1 MARPILRLA
10 TRFTRRTRATA
21 WAIAFA
27 CMVLVGAMSLADGLA
42 NGVGSVA
49 NRIGSG
55 PAVYIQGDELLASA
69 IDPAALSNI
78 TVDFVAMRAHAAGL
92 EINRLTLSVFVV
104 ALESY
109 HDGVGTIAFPA
120 GPRNVSLDV
129 GLRVQIEAES
139 GMAVAASGNVSLFG
153 LHLTDLPIVAPP
165 PTRSELF
172 PDNWAYVRAD
182 LLVAMNAT
190 QGGPV
195 QAILAAAPLDPAVV
209 ASLRLARLETLGAI
223 GFVRGS
229 IAEVQS
235 SLRLLALVIALVI
248 GLLVYAA
255 VSLEVHA
262 PPRGCRPGAH
272 EGGGPTL
279 IGPGASAGLLLCA
292 LLLGATGPT
301 LAALPGVPARIL
313 AGDAYLVTQ
322 GSGAY
327 SINESL
333 AENLTRQP
341 GVQIVS
347 PEILSLGTVR
357 GEPVVVRAAEPG
369 TFLSFEGGE
378 WVQSATVGNRTA
390 YVGEGLVRR
399 LGLVAGEDATVVGSS
414 VPRIAF
420 VHIAG
425 IYRTATT
432 ANDEMLVDFP
442 LGRFLSG
449 LGSTAFH
456 SIRLRTSDPAALL
469 SFLRSFGA
477 SVHVSGP
484 GLPRADIASDPPTD
498 ERISNLILRS
508 GIGGAPRD
516 YLSTAVAQ
524 ATTSVSVVAYG
535 IAGLLGVLV
544 AFGIHAA
551 QARAFADRAP
561 AVGVL
566 RAIGAGNRWMRRR
579 LLLES
584 FPLALGAAVLGAG
597 LGFLAENWLQPKASL
612 VIFGHA
618 VLVAFD
624 LTTFAFVV
632 LAVVETSMLSDLVL
646 LRGALVTRPIESIR
660 ETAAVASPQ
669 SLEVILRG

>member
-10 TRFTRRTRATA
+10 TRFTRRTWAPA

-27 CMVLVGAMSLADGLA
+27 CMVLVGAISLADGLA
-42 NGVGSVA
+42 KGVGSVA

-69 IDPAALSNI
+69 IDSAALSI
-78 TVDFVAMRAHAAGL
+78 VPGDFVAMRAHAASL

-109 HDGVGTIAFPA
+109 HDGIGSIGFPA

-129 GLRVQIEAES
+129 GLRAQIEAES
-139 GMAVAASGNVSLFG
+139 GMPVATAGNVSLFG
-153 LHLTDLPIVAPP
+153 LHLTALPILAPP

-182 LLVAMNAT
+182 LLIAMNAT

-195 QAILAAAPLDPAVV
+195 QAILATGPLDPAVV
-209 ASLRLARLETLGAI
+209 ASLRLTRLETLGAI

-235 SLRLLALVIALVI
+235 SLMLLALVIAAVI

-255 VSLEVHA
+255 MSLEVHA
-262 PPRGCRPGAH
+262 RAREIA
-272 EGGGPTL
+272 TL
-279 IGPGASAGLLLCA
+279 RS
-292 LLLGATGPT
+292 
-301 LAALPGVPARIL
+301 L

-333 AENLTRQP
+333 VQNLTRQT

-347 PEILSLGTVR
+347 PEILSLGTLR
-357 GEPVVVRAAEPG
+357 GEPVVVRAVEPG
-369 TFLSFEGGE
+369 TFLSFERGE
-378 WVQSATVGNRTA
+378 WVQPATVGNRTA
-390 YVGEGLVRR
+390 YAGEGLVRR
-399 LGLVAGEDATVVGSS
+399 LGLAVGDDVTVVGSS
-414 VPRIAF
+414 VRRIAF
-420 VHIAG
+420 VRIAG
-425 IYRTATT
+425 IQRTATP
-432 ANDEMLVDFP
+432 ANDELLVDFP
-442 LGRFLSG
+442 MGRFLSG
-449 LGSTAFH
+449 LGPTAFH
-456 SIRLRTSDPAALL
+456 SIRLRTSNPAVLL
-469 SFLRSFGA
+469 SFLRGFGS

-484 GLPRADIASDPPTD
+484 DLPRADIASDPPTD

-516 YLSTAVAQ
+516 YLSTAVAE
-524 ATTSVSVVAYG
+524 ATSSVAVVAYG
-535 IAGLLGVLV
+535 IAALLGVLV

-551 QARAFADRAP
+551 QARAFADRAR

-566 RAIGAGNRWMRRR
+566 RAIGAG
-579 LLLES
+579 
-584 FPLALGAAVLGAG
+584 
-597 LGFLAENWLQPKASL
+597 Q
-612 VIFGHA
+612 
-618 VLVAFD
+618 
-624 LTTFAFVV
+624 
-632 LAVVETSMLSDLVL
+632 
-646 LRGALVTRPIESIR
+646 
-660 ETAAVASPQ
+660 
-669 SLEVILRG
+669 